1 MAFPESL
8 NARIVHPPNRGASGP
23 SGFFLTF
30 EGPEG
35 SGKTTQ
41 IALLADSLRDEGF
54 EVVRT
59 REPGGVEV
67 AEHLRELVLHE
78 ALQRETE
85 ALLFL
90 AARAEH
96 AHAVILPALE
106 RGAVVLCDRFTD
118 STLAYQGYGLGLDLE
133 TLRTMCRFAAC
144 GLEPDLTLLLDV
156 PPELGLE
163 RRFAASQLDLHL
175 DVPQDP
181 EAAKTINKME
191 NRELDFHR
199 RVHAGFHKEAE
210 RAPERIYVVDATRPI
225 KQVQQSIRRMVK
237 KHLTPGP
244 SPSAMERGD

>member
-1 MAFPESL
+1 MPE
-8 NARIVHPPNRGASGP
+8 RP

-41 IALLADSLRDEGF
+41 IALLAEALREESL

-106 RGAVVLCDRFTD
+106 RGAIVLCDRFTD
-118 STLAYQGYGLGLDLE
+118 STLAYQGYGLGLDVE
-133 TLRTMCRFAAC
+133 MLRSMCRFAAC
-144 GLEPDLTLLLDV
+144 GLEPHLTLFLDV
-156 PPELGLE
+156 PPELGLQ

-175 DVPQDP
+175 DAPQDP

-191 NRELDFHR
+191 NRDLDFHR
-199 RVHAGFHKEAE
+199 RVHAGFHTEAE

-225 KQVQQSIRRMVK
+225 KQVQQSIWREVRRR
-237 KHLTPGP
+237 LQGTAAP
-244 SPSAMERGD
+244 